1 MSYSR
6 VGPREQGKRYSKG
19 SRKPVK
25 VRQAKV
31 RSQYLKKKYK
41 PLTGHSGG
49 AVIFD
54 INFSSLHPDNPR
66 TDSPHRGMFIAE
78 YFNRSSLFNLSNCL
92 SDRYAINE
100 SPVIAL
106 LSALSR
112 LNWTRVGH
120 C

>member
-41 PLTGHSGG
+41 PLTGHSEG
-49 AVIFD
+49 VLFFD
-54 INFSSLHPDNPR
+54 IIFSSLIPEYHGR
-66 TDSPHRGMFIAE
+66 ISPQVGMSIAG
-78 YFNRSSLFNLSNCL
+78 YFNR
-92 SDRYAINE
+92 
-100 SPVIAL
+100 
-106 LSALSR
+106 
-112 LNWTRVGH
+112 
-120 C
+120 